1 MFVIQSYSDDWLE
14 DIFLQPK
21 EIFAK
26 YVFLHGNLNAALV
39 IFFNL
44 LNIIFY
50 RLWTTLIQST
60 VQGFGQ
66 VHSEKVYI
74 VDFQN

>member
-26 YVFLHGNLNAALV
+26 YVLLHGNLNAALV

-50 RLWTTLIQST
+50 RL
-60 VQGFGQ
+60 
-66 VHSEKVYI
+66 
-74 VDFQN
+74 